1 MAEQKKKNAGGRPST
16 YNEKFH
22 CKLAHALAARGL
34 NDLEIS
40 AELEI
45 TDRTF
50 YRWMKEKP
58 KFCQSIL
65 SARNDPISVVK
76 NALFERAKG
85 FTFRTTKPM
94 VVSNGQGLG
103 SDIEYAEFDEYVLPD
118 VNAIKFYLTN
128 RDPDN
133 WKNQQDVNHSGEINI
148 PPPMTREERE
158 KRKKELIEKA
168 QKKE

>member
-1 MAEQKKKNAGGRPST
+1 MAEQKKKSVGRPSN

-45 TDRTF
+45 TDRTY
-50 YRWMKEKP
+50 YRWLKEKP
-58 KFCQSIL
+58 AFAKAIL

-76 NALFERAKG
+76 NALYERAKG
-85 FTFRTTKPM
+85 YTIQTTKPM
-94 VVSNGQGLG
+94 VVSNGHG
-103 SDIEYAEFDEYVLPD
+103 SGSEIQYADVEEHILPD

-168 QKKE
+168 TKKE